1 MPRLPRTLPV
11 VLIAAVIL
19 ALSLSGAAVAA
30 KMITGKQIKD
40 NTVTTADIK
49 NGSLKTEDLSANT
62 ISDLQSSGPAGPA
75 GPTGPQG
82 DAGPAGP
89 AGAAGAAGAPGLV
102 RAYARV
108 LATAVTLQ
116 SGGIT
121 SNVPTVGLTCVA
133 VPGVDSATT
142 VAVVTLDYNSDSSSG
157 TIQAYAE
164 GHATGCGAG
173 QFGVRTWNRTNG
185 GTINFTN
192 EPFMILVP

>member
-1 MPRLPRTLPV
+1 MPRIPRTLPV

-19 ALSLSGAAVAA
+19 TLSLSGGAMAA
-30 KMITGKQIKD
+30 KLITGKQIKD
-40 NTVTTADIK
+40 NSVASADIK
-49 NGSLKTEDLSANT
+49 NGSLKTTDLSAGA
-62 ISDLQSSGPAGPA
+62 ISDLQSTGPAGPQGDV
-75 GPTGPQG
+75 GPAGPQG
-82 DAGPAGP
+82 DAGAV
-89 AGAAGAAGAPGLV
+89 GAAGAAGAPGLV

-108 LATAVTLQ
+108 LATTVTLQ

-121 SNVPTVGLTCVA
+121 SNVPSTGLTCVA

-164 GHATGCGAG
+164 AHATGCAVG
-173 QFGVRTWNRTNG
+173 QFGVRTFNRNNG